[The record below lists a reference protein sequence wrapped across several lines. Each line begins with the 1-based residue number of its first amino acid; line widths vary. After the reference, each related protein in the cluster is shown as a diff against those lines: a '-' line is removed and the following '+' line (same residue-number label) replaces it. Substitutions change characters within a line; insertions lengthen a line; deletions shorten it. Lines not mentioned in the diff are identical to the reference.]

1 MARLR
6 RLGDRFDRLPGA
18 ARAGLW
24 MTISA
29 FGYAASAVVVKH
41 LSDNLPVFE
50 IAFFRNFFGL
60 TFMLPWLI
68 RSGMAALQTK
78 RIGTHALRGALSAI
92 NVWCMF
98 GAFALAPIADV
109 SAISFLMPVIGSVFA
124 ILFFKERS
132 SAMRWLCVAAGF
144 VGALVVIRPGMAGF
158 NPGLLLAVAAVLAGS
173 VVAMMIKTLLRTDG
187 PDTVAVYLFLWHVLY
202 TLIPML
208 LVWRTP
214 TLVEL
219 FWLIVLGWLGA
230 VVQRA
235 FNRGMMA
242 ADATIALPFNF
253 SRLIWAAALGWL
265 VFAEIPDGWTWLGG
279 TLIFV
284 ASIVLVRSGAARPSA

>member
-1 MARLR
+1 MTFGR
-6 RLGDRFDRLPGA
+6 RFAARFDRLPGA

-24 MTISA
+24 MTVSA

-41 LSDNLPVFE
+41 LSDHLHTFE

-60 TFMLPWLI
+60 AFMLPWLI
-68 RSGMAALQTK
+68 RSGMAALHST
-78 RIGTHALRGALSAI
+78 RIGMHALRGAFSAI
-92 NVWCMF
+92 NIWCMF
-98 GAFALAPIADV
+98 GAFAIAPIADV

-124 ILFFKERS
+124 VVFLKERS
-132 SAMRWLCVAAGF
+132 SALRWLCVVAGF
-144 VGALVVIRPGMAGF
+144 VGAVIVIRPGMAGF
-158 NPGLLLAVAAVLAGS
+158 NAGLLLAVAAVLAGS
-173 VVAMMIKTLLRTDG
+173 TVAMMIKTLLRTDG
-187 PDTVAVYLFLWHVLY
+187 PDTVVVYLFLWHILY

-214 TLVEL
+214 SVVDLLWLV
-219 FWLIVLGWLGA
+219 VLGWLGA

-242 ADATIALPFNF
+242 ADATVALPFNF

-265 VFAEIPDGWTWLGG
+265 VFAEVPDGWTWLGG
-279 TLIFV
+279 TVIFA
-284 ASIVLVRSGAARPSA
+284 ASIALVRIGAARPSA